1 MNKTRLKSLIITAEL
16 PYPPASGGSLRVWG
30 LLRGLHAAGYE
41 LTVVCCQ
48 QGEVLPPLAQ
58 LAHVVTVPV
67 APKRRIQRLITL
79 TTSTQPDIAARL
91 YDKRVLQ
98 CVVDLLSTE
107 DFNLVQVEGI
117 ETACYLEPLRERFP
131 SLKLVFDTFNAEA
144 VMQRTIAQIDRQS
157 LRGWPRALYSYVQSR
172 RIAAYERHLC
182 QQADLVVTVSE
193 EDRNHL
199 AAYGAQTPLTVVPS
213 GITVN
218 DYMLPTQPRDDNLI
232 VFTGKMDYRPNVDAV
247 EWLVKEILPHVP
259 QAQLKIVGQ
268 QPTEQV
274 RALASERVEITG
286 RVPQV
291 QPYLQAAAIYV
302 APLRMGSGTRLK
314 LLEAMACGCAIVAT
328 PLAASGLTSD
338 VEQVMRI
345 AEDAREF
352 AAAVQSLLADPQERA
367 RLGSAARNYVEQ
379 HYDWSVIVPRLL
391 AAHREL
397 MHG

>member
-1 MNKTRLKSLIITAEL
+1 MNSARLKCLIITAEL

-41 LTVVCCQ
+41 LTIVCCQ
-48 QGEVLPPLAQ
+48 HGEVLPPLAQ
-58 LAHVVTVPV
+58 LTRVVTVPV
-67 APKRRIQRLITL
+67 APRRPIQRLITL
-79 TTSTQPDIAARL
+79 AASTQPDIAARL
-91 YDKRVLQ
+91 YDERVLQ

-107 DFNLVQVEGI
+107 DFDLVQVEGI
-117 ETACYLEPLRERFP
+117 ETACYLEPLRRRFP

-144 VMQRTIAQIDRQS
+144 VMQRTIAQIDSQS
-157 LRGWPRALYSYVQSR
+157 LRRWPRALYSYVQSR

-182 QQADLVVTVSE
+182 QQADLVVAVSE
-193 EDRNHL
+193 EDRAHL
-199 AAYGAQTPLTVVPS
+199 AAYGARTPLIVVPS

-218 DYMLPTQPRDDNLI
+218 EYALPTQPRDDHLI

-247 EWLVKEILPHVP
+247 EWLVRDILPHVP

-268 QPTEQV
+268 QPTERV

-291 QPYLQAAAIYV
+291 QPYLQAAAIYA

-338 VEQVMRI
+338 VGKVMRI
-345 AEDAREF
+345 AEDANEF
-352 AAAVQSLLADPQERA
+352 AATVQSLLADPQERA
-367 RLGSAARNYVEQ
+367 RLSSAARHYVEQ

-391 AAHREL
+391 ATHQEL
-397 MHG
+397 IHG